1 MAERLPKYRPLG
13 VSIPSLPT
21 VDYTQTGA
29 AQARVYDAIANS
41 LDKVSQFAFKQMEE
55 TALIEGAQYGV
66 ENAPTK
72 QQLEDADGN
81 IEDIVPGD
89 QSTVFGKA
97 AREAA
102 LGSITTNFDISARQ
116 EIMRLRLDAQA
127 TDKPV
132 SSLVDSMTAVIDG
145 YTSTIQDVSPS
156 AALKFRS
163 SLSTHGNSVVLAYSQ
178 KLLDKQE
185 AQQQLFATS
194 QMDAI
199 VNGLTDADGDK
210 LVDSNIEDV
219 FETGSQAMIEGA
231 QDYIGIADKL
241 THIRTHLQSIGASVA
256 DKAAVQKYLKQFDDK
271 VNVMFDTEVSQWVM
285 EAPIKHLAELRTGKI
300 TNPRMADIWGV
311 NMTDT
316 QRATAIKASQDA
328 ITASISVENAF
339 EAQIDK
345 KKKDNYETALVS
357 LADAQIAKNKDG
369 VDAAMERIR
378 INAPEKYRA
387 LALAITK
394 DVNVDNG
401 EAIVRLERLAV
412 NNLLTEEAVTKE
424 YTDGNLS
431 AATYKKQLTAVKS
444 FRDERFRDATSR
456 VKAMIG
462 LPDRALFNP
471 GAKQREAMQ
480 AVAKIQIDLR
490 RAKDVDPDVDIV
502 SLAETM
508 AAKYLENK
516 DKAKPGVLKEA
527 QNKVE
532 ELRKILEQKDLISVG
547 ATIDDISAALLIIG
561 RKTPKILDDYSAFV
575 KTVKDN
581 Q

>member
-29 AQARVYDAIANS
+29 AQARVYDAIAKS
-41 LDKVSQFAFKQMEE
+41 LDKVSQFAFKQMED

-72 QQLEDADGN
+72 QQLEDAGGD

-97 AREAA
+97 ARKAA

-199 VNGLTDADGDK
+199 VNGLTDADGDT

-219 FETGSQAMIEGA
+219 FETGSQAMIEGGV

-241 THIRTHLQSIGASVA
+241 THIRTQLQSIGASVA

-271 VNVMFDTEVSQWVM
+271 VSVMFDTEVSQWVM
-285 EAPIKHLAELRTGKI
+285 EAPIKHLAELRTGEI
-300 TNPRMADIWGV
+300 TDARMADIWGV

-328 ITASISVENAF
+328 ITASIGVENAF

-345 KKKDNYETALVS
+345 KKKDNYETALVD

-369 VDAAMERIR
+369 VNAAMEKIR

-387 LALAITK
+387 LRLAITK

-401 EAIVRLERLAV
+401 EAIAYLERLAV
-412 NNLLTEEAVTKE
+412 NNLITEDAVTKE
-424 YTDGNLS
+424 YTKGNLT
-431 AATYKKQLTAVKS
+431 AATYKTQLTAVKS

-456 VKAMIG
+456 VKELVGIG
-462 LPDRALFNP
+462 DAVLFNP
-471 GAKQREAMQ
+471 SRAQKEAQ
-480 AVAKIQIDLR
+480 KEVARIQTALR
-490 RAKDVDPDVDIV
+490 RAKDADPDVDIV
-502 SLAETM
+502 LLAENM
-508 AAKYLENK
+508 AAKYLEDKNK
-516 DKAKPGVLKEA
+516 VKPQVLTTAKS
-527 QNKVE
+527 KVE
-532 ELRKILEQKDLISVG
+532 ELRGKLGLTAG
-547 ATIDDISAALLIIG
+547 ATIDDISEALIAKNNNKLI
-561 RKTPKILDDYSAFV
+561 DDYAGFV

>member
-41 LDKVSQFAFKQMEE
+41 LDKVSQFAFKKMEE

-185 AQQQLFATS
+185 AQDQLFATS

-199 VNGLTDADGDK
+199 VNGLTDADGNK

-241 THIRTHLQSIGASVA
+241 THIRTHLQVIGASVA

-300 TNPRMADIWGV
+300 TDARMADIWGV

-316 QRATAIKASQDA
+316 QKATAIKASQDA
-328 ITASISVENAF
+328 ITASIGVENAF

-357 LADAQIAKNKDG
+357 LADAQIAKDKDG
-369 VDAAMERIR
+369 VDTAMEKIR

-387 LALAITK
+387 LRLAITK

-401 EAIVRLERLAV
+401 EAIVHLERLAV

-424 YTDGNLS
+424 YVNGNLS
-431 AATYKKQLTAVKS
+431 AATYKTQLTAVKS

-456 VKAMIG
+456 VKELVGIG
-462 LPDRALFNP
+462 DAVLFNP
-471 GAKQREAMQ
+471 SRAQKEAQ
-480 AVAKIQIDLR
+480 KEVARIQTALR
-490 RAKDVDPDVDIV
+490 RAKDADPDVDIV
-502 SLAETM
+502 LLAESM
-508 AAKYLENK
+508 AAKYLEDKNK
-516 DKAKPGVLKEA
+516 VQPQVLTTAKS
-527 QNKVE
+527 KVE
-532 ELRKILEQKDLISVG
+532 ELRGKLGLSAG
-547 ATIDDISAALLIIG
+547 ATIDEISAALIAKNNNKLI
-561 RKTPKILDDYSAFV
+561 DDYTGFV

>member
-41 LDKVSQFAFKQMEE
+41 LDKVSQFAFKKMEE

-185 AQQQLFATS
+185 AQDQLFATS

-199 VNGLTDADGDK
+199 VNGLTDADGNK

-300 TNPRMADIWGV
+300 TDARMADIWGV

-328 ITASISVENAF
+328 ITASIGVENAF

-345 KKKDNYETALVS
+345 KKKDNYESALVN

-369 VDAAMERIR
+369 VDTAMEQIR

-401 EAIVRLERLAV
+401 EAIVHLERLAV

-424 YTDGNLS
+424 YVNGNLS
-431 AATYKKQLTAVKS
+431 AATYKTQLTAVKS

-456 VKAMIG
+456 VKELVGIG
-462 LPDRALFNP
+462 DAVLFNP
-471 GAKQREAMQ
+471 SRAQKEAQ
-480 AVAKIQIDLR
+480 KEVARIQTALR
-490 RAKDVDPDVDIV
+490 RAKDADPDVDIV
-502 SLAETM
+502 LLAENM

-516 DKAKPGVLKEA
+516 NKAQPEVLTTAKS
-527 QNKVE
+527 KVE
-532 ELRKILEQKDLISVG
+532 ELRGKLGLSAG
-547 ATIDDISAALLIIG
+547 ATIDEISVALIAKNNNKLI
-561 RKTPKILDDYSAFV
+561 DDYSGFV

>member
-41 LDKVSQFAFKQMEE
+41 LDKVSQFAFKKMEE

-185 AQQQLFATS
+185 AQDQLFATS

-199 VNGLTDADGDK
+199 VNGLTDADGNK

-241 THIRTHLQSIGASVA
+241 THIRTHLQGIGASVA

-300 TNPRMADIWGV
+300 TDARMADIWGV

-328 ITASISVENAF
+328 ITASIGVENAF
-339 EAQIDK
+339 EAQIEK
-345 KKKDNYETALVS
+345 KKEDNYEAGLVN
-357 LADAQIAKNKDG
+357 LADAQIAKDKDG
-369 VDAAMERIR
+369 VDTAMEQIK

-387 LALAITK
+387 LALAIAK
-394 DVNVDNG
+394 DVNVDDG
-401 EAIVRLERLAV
+401 EAIVRLELLAV
-412 NNLLTEEAVTKE
+412 NKLLTQEAVTKE

-431 AATYKKQLTAVKS
+431 AATYKEQLAAVIS
-444 FRDERFRDATSR
+444 FRDNRFRDATSR

-462 LPDRALFNP
+462 LPDKALFNP

-490 RAKDVDPDVDIV
+490 RAKDTDPDVDIV
-502 SLAETM
+502 SLAESM
-508 AAKYLENK
+508 AKKYLEEK
-516 DKAKPGVLKEA
+516 DKAGPQVLA
-527 QNKVE
+527 
-532 ELRKILEQKDLISVG
+532 KDINTEVLYRSSI
-547 ATIDDISAALLIIG
+547 
-561 RKTPKILDDYSAFV
+561 
-575 KTVKDN
+575 
-581 Q
+581 

>member
-97 AREAA
+97 ARKAA

-285 EAPIKHLAELRTGKI
+285 EAPIKHLAELRTGRI
-300 TNPRMADIWGV
+300 TDARMADIWGV

-328 ITASISVENAF
+328 ITASIGVENAF

-357 LADAQIAKNKDG
+357 LADAQIAKDKDA
-369 VDAAMERIR
+369 VNTAMEQIR

-387 LALAITK
+387 LALTITK

-401 EAIVRLERLAV
+401 EAIVHLERLAV

-424 YTDGNLS
+424 YVNGNLS
-431 AATYKKQLTAVKS
+431 AATYKTQLTAVKS

-456 VKAMIG
+456 VKELVGIG
-462 LPDRALFNP
+462 DAVLFNP
-471 GAKQREAMQ
+471 SGEQKKAQKE
-480 AVAKIQIDLR
+480 VARIQTALR
-490 RAKDVDPDVDIV
+490 RAKDVDPDIDVV
-502 SLAETM
+502 LLAETM
-508 AAKYLENK
+508 AKKYLEDKNK
-516 DKAKPGVLKEA
+516 VQPQVLA
-527 QNKVE
+527 TANRKVE
-532 ELRKILEQKDLISVG
+532 ELRGKLGLAAG
-547 ATIDDISAALLIIG
+547 ATIDDISEALIAKGNNKLI
-561 RKTPKILDDYSAFV
+561 DDYTGFV
-575 KTVKDN
+575 NTVKDN